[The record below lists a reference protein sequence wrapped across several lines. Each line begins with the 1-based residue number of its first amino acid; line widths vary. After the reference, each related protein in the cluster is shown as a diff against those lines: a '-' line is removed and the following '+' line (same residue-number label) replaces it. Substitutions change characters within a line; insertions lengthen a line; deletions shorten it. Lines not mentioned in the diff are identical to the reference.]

1 MWFLIFPNAYL
12 GGVNCRTTPRQ
23 DSTADDRAQ
32 IRGIFFVD
40 RDDEPLGDN
49 GMLAPGMLKPWDQ
62 SILVGRATILFWLV
76 ERQWFISNLGN
87 NSVIALPN
95 PGHL

>member
-1 MWFLIFPNAYL
+1 MNY
-12 GGVNCRTTPRQ
+12 CTTPRQ

-40 RDDEPLGDN
+40 RDNEPLGDN
-49 GMLAPGMLKPWDQ
+49 GMLTPGMLKLWDQ
-62 SILVGRATILFWLV
+62 CTLVGRATILFWLV
-76 ERQWFISNLGN
+76 ERQWFISNPGN